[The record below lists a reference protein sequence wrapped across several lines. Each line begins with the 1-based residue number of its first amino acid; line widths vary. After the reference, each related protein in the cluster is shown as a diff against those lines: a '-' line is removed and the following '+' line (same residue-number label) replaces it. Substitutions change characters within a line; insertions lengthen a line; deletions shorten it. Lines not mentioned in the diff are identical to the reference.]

1 MEYFIMSG
9 FSLFNL
15 CAHNYGEL
23 PFYAAR
29 SSWVSAYVRVDSLD
43 SSRGVAFGEYFNYKN
58 APSDGL
64 ISGAR
69 AYDWYLLPE
78 SYLND

>member
-1 MEYFIMSG
+1 MSG

-23 PFYAAR
+23 PFYATR
-29 SSWVSAYVRVDSLD
+29 SNWIHAYVRVDSLD
-43 SSRGVAFGEYFNYKN
+43 QEKGIAFGEYFNYKN
-58 APSDGL
+58 FPSDNL

-69 AYDWYLLPE
+69 SYDWYLISEKDL
-78 SYLND
+78 

>member
-1 MEYFIMSG
+1 MEG

-23 PFYAAR
+23 PFYATR
-29 SSWVSAYVRVDSLD
+29 RSWVSAYVRVDKLD
-43 SSRGVAFGEYFNYKN
+43 SEKGIAFGEYFNYKYSS
-58 APSDGL
+58 SDGL

-69 AYDWYLLPE
+69 SYDWVLMK
-78 SYLND
+78 